1 MFYQILCTMVA
12 GCKNMDR
19 FHTIPLHSV
28 QQSAPVRANNP
39 SSGQI
44 SVCEFAPPPLPA
56 AMFKEEKNCKVW
68 RKIERG
74 AQKYSPE
81 IIRLTKL
88 RRVPCDAAPG
98 RMARRRRRHNTRN
111 VWKVGANGNKR
122 VVRYYNIN
130 IEGNLCNIKFR
141 CDSRIIRGLEDFW
154 FFKRSFC
161 NNVLSFFLR
170 LGLFFE
176 KN

>member
-39 SSGQI
+39 SSAQI

-74 AQKYSPE
+74 AQKLYGW
-81 IIRLTKL
+81 RNYDVCLAT
-88 RRVPCDAAPG
+88 RRPG
-98 RMARRRRRHNTRN
+98 EWRGGGRRHNTRN

-141 CDSRIIRGLEDFW
+141 CDSRIIQGLGDFW